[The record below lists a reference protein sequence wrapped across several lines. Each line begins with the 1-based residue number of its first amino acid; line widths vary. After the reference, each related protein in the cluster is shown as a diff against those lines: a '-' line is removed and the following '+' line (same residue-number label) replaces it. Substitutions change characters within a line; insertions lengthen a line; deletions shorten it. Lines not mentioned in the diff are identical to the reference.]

1 MSSATPTPTRVRRL
15 PVVGPL
21 RLGRPSDVW
30 FKPALSVVAAV
41 AAPSLLL
48 MTLGR
53 LDLAPYTMAGSLC
66 ALYAHNRP
74 YAARAKVLA
83 WVILGMLGGLA
94 VALVSASLTRNAV
107 VLVTVGALL
116 AAVQKVVCDATRVGP
131 PAHVILTF
139 VSSATLFVPQTLGQV
154 PGHLALAAAAGA
166 WAWLVGMAPAPLR
179 PHGPERRATAQALN
193 AAAAYAE
200 TVRGGEEGAGARS
213 AAYAAVHAAWQTLL
227 AVRNRPSTTRRA
239 LERLVVR
246 AEVALAAPADADPA
260 RLRAWA
266 RAVRG
271 TGRIPRTGDPRR
283 EDEGLRLN
291 GADARVDGAD
301 GRLDSADPRRTD
313 RGARLDGTDAR
324 PDSADPRP
332 DGADPRRTD
341 SGVRLGGDGP
351 RLDGVDPRVDGTG
364 PCLDG
369 AEPRR
374 TDGGGARRDGDLR
387 VDGTDARVDG
397 TDSRP
402 HDVGP
407 RGTDSGARLDGAD
420 SRRTPGGARLGGDG
434 PRRDD
439 DPLRERDELVG
450 VAAERA
456 VAPPPLWSRLGPLAP
471 VAVRSALGCALAGYV
486 SLALGAD
493 RPYWALVTAASL
505 YQANITLTWS
515 RAVQRVVGNLVGVLL
530 FAAVTPVAQL
540 GPLALVLCIL
550 ACNFGAEALIGRNY
564 WLGSVCVTP
573 LALLVTELPGY
584 QPTGE
589 LVTGRVVDTLVGAL
603 VGFVAALAVTNR
615 RAGRRVERAL
625 TAVDRAREHAARLA
639 ADPTSTPAALE
650 AARRGL
656 AAAVVDLRAT
666 ADAAAGEWWQRALP
680 QERVVLAEQAAHRTL
695 AATVRRQGLLPDPGT
710 TSTYTHTEGASP

>member
-1 MSSATPTPTRVRRL
+1 MSSATPTPTRARRF
-15 PVVGPL
+15 PVVGAL

-41 AAPSLLL
+41 APPSLLL
-48 MTLGR
+48 VALGR
-53 LDLAPYTMAGSLC
+53 VDLAAYSMAGSLC
-66 ALYAHNRP
+66 ALYGHNRP
-74 YAARAKVLA
+74 YAARAKLLA
-83 WVILGMLGGLA
+83 WVLLGMLGGLA
-94 VALVSASLTRNAV
+94 VALVAASLTRNAV

-116 AAVQKVVCDATRVGP
+116 AAVQKVVCDVTRVGP

-200 TVRGGEEGAGARS
+200 TARGGEEGAGARS

-227 AVRNRPSTTRRA
+227 AAGNRPSTTRRA

-246 AEVALAAPADADPA
+246 AEVALAAPADTDPA
-260 RLRAWA
+260 RLRDWA

-271 TGRIPRTGDPRR
+271 TGRVPRTGDPRR
-283 EDEGLRLN
+283 EGDAPHRGDAGPGL
-291 GADARVDGAD
+291 
-301 GRLDSADPRRTD
+301 
-313 RGARLDGTDAR
+313 
-324 PDSADPRP
+324 
-332 DGADPRRTD
+332 
-341 SGVRLGGDGP
+341 
-351 RLDGVDPRVDGTG
+351 
-364 PCLDG
+364 
-369 AEPRR
+369 
-374 TDGGGARRDGDLR
+374 GGGASLR
-387 VDGTDARVDG
+387 EAG
-397 TDSRP
+397 
-402 HDVGP
+402 
-407 RGTDSGARLDGAD
+407 
-420 SRRTPGGARLGGDG
+420 
-434 PRRDD
+434 
-439 DPLRERDELVG
+439 PLRERDELAG

-456 VAPPPLWSRLGPLAP
+456 VTPRPLWSRLGPLAP
-471 VAVRSALGCALAGYV
+471 VAVRTALGCALAGYV

-505 YQANITLTWS
+505 YQANVTLTWS

-589 LVTGRVVDTLVGAL
+589 LVADRVVDTLIGAL
-603 VGFVAALAVTNR
+603 VGFAAAVAVTNR

-625 TAVDRAREHAARLA
+625 TAVDRAREHAARVA
-639 ADPTSTPAALE
+639 ADPVAGPAALE

-710 TSTYTHTEGASP
+710 TSTHTHTEDASP

>member
-1 MSSATPTPTRVRRL
+1 MSSATPTSARVRRL
-15 PVVGPL
+15 PVVGAL

-41 AAPSLLL
+41 APPSLLL

-116 AAVQKVVCDATRVGP
+116 AAVQKAVCDATRVGP

-139 VSSATLFVPQTLGQV
+139 VSSAALFVPQTLGQA
-154 PGHLALAAAAGA
+154 PGHLALAAAAGV

-200 TVRGGEEGAGARS
+200 TARGGEEGGAGARS

-227 AVRNRPSTTRRA
+227 AVRNRPSTTRRT
-239 LERLVVR
+239 LERLVIR

-260 RLRAWA
+260 RLRSWA

-271 TGRIPRTGDPRR
+271 TGRVPRTGDPRR
-283 EDEGLRLN
+283 EEDGLRPD
-291 GADARVDGAD
+291 GVGSRPDGA
-301 GRLDSADPRRTD
+301 GQCRTEG
-313 RGARLDGTDAR
+313 GARLDD
-324 PDSADPRP
+324 DS
-332 DGADPRRTD
+332 
-341 SGVRLGGDGP
+341 L
-351 RLDGVDPRVDGTG
+351 
-364 PCLDG
+364 
-369 AEPRR
+369 
-374 TDGGGARRDGDLR
+374 RRDGDL
-387 VDGTDARVDG
+387 
-397 TDSRP
+397 
-402 HDVGP
+402 
-407 RGTDSGARLDGAD
+407 
-420 SRRTPGGARLGGDG
+420 
-434 PRRDD
+434 
-439 DPLRERDELVG
+439 LRERDELVG

-456 VAPPPLWSRLGPLAP
+456 VAPRPLRSRLGPLAP
-471 VAVRSALGCALAGYV
+471 VAVRSALGCALAGYA
-486 SLALGAD
+486 SLALGAE

-530 FAAVTPVAQL
+530 FAAVAPVAQL

-603 VGFVAALAVTNR
+603 VGFVAAVAVTNR

-625 TAVDRAREHAARLA
+625 ITVDRAREHAARVA
-639 ADPTSTPAALE
+639 ADPSSSPAALV

-680 QERVVLAEQAAHRTL
+680 LERVVLAEQAAHRTL
-695 AATVRRQGLLPDPGT
+695 AATVRRRGLPPDPGT
-710 TSTYTHTEGASP
+710 TSTYTYTEGASP

>member
-15 PVVGPL
+15 PVVGAL

-41 AAPSLLL
+41 APPSLLL
-48 MTLGR
+48 VALGR
-53 LDLAPYTMAGSLC
+53 LDLAAYTMAGSLC
-66 ALYAHNRP
+66 ALYAHHRP

-83 WVILGMLGGLA
+83 WVVLGMLGGLA
-94 VALVSASLTRNAV
+94 VALVTASLTRNAV

-116 AAVQKVVCDATRVGP
+116 AAVQKAVCDATRVGP

-193 AAAAYAE
+193 TAAAYAE
-200 TVRGGEEGAGARS
+200 TARGGEESAGARS

-227 AVRNRPSTTRRA
+227 AARNRPSTTRRA

-246 AEVALAAPADADPA
+246 AEVALAAPADTDPA

-266 RAVRG
+266 DAVRG
-271 TGRIPRTGDPRR
+271 SGRVPRTGDPRR
-283 EDEGLRLN
+283 DEG
-291 GADARVDGAD
+291 
-301 GRLDSADPRRTD
+301 S
-313 RGARLDGTDAR
+313 
-324 PDSADPRP
+324 
-332 DGADPRRTD
+332 
-341 SGVRLGGDGP
+341 LG
-351 RLDGVDPRVDGTG
+351 
-364 PCLDG
+364 
-369 AEPRR
+369 
-374 TDGGGARRDGDLR
+374 
-387 VDGTDARVDG
+387 
-397 TDSRP
+397 
-402 HDVGP
+402 
-407 RGTDSGARLDGAD
+407 
-420 SRRTPGGARLGGDG
+420 
-434 PRRDD
+434 
-439 DPLRERDELVG
+439 ERDELVG

-456 VAPPPLWSRLGPLAP
+456 VAPRPLWSRLGPLAP
-471 VAVRSALGCALAGYV
+471 LAVRTALGCALAGYV

-505 YQANITLTWS
+505 YQANLTLTWS

-530 FAAVTPVAQL
+530 FAAITPVARL
-540 GPLALVLCIL
+540 GPLALVLCVL

-589 LVTGRVVDTLVGAL
+589 LVTDRVVDTLVGAL
-603 VGFVAALAVTNR
+603 VGFAAALAVTDR

-625 TAVDRAREHAARLA
+625 TAVDRARERAARLA
-639 ADPTSTPAALE
+639 AGPASTPAALE

-710 TSTYTHTEGASP
+710 TSTQTHTEDTSP